1 MSILLD
7 AGPSLNFMA
16 VGQEN
21 ILIQAAK
28 FAQLKLAA
36 PERADIEVRGKCRD
50 HRFAR
55 TGALNKWTTLTTAG
69 RIDVLSDELVAGA
82 FTEVIGRISG
92 KPAQQR
98 VREKPSLGEIMVL
111 AHASTLAQEGA
122 NAFVLIDEGDGR
134 RRARKEIAWLS
145 KTGAPGSITMWSTVQ
160 VLQHAGTQKGWI
172 KHGLTWQQVYAQMRP
187 FDDGLPP
194 LDPLR
199 GR

>member
-1 MSILLD
+1 MRILLD

-36 PERADIEVRGKCRD
+36 PERVDIEVRGKCRD

-55 TGALNKWTTLTTAG
+55 RGALNKWTTLTTAG

-82 FTEVIGRISG
+82 FTEAIGRISG

-98 VREKPSLGEIMVL
+98 VREKPSLGEIMVSGPCFDTRPRRCERLRPHRRGRRSPPRPKGDRL
-111 AHASTLAQEGA
+111 A
-122 NAFVLIDEGDGR
+122 IKDGR
-134 RRARKEIAWLS
+134 PRLDHHVVDGAGAAACRHPEGLDQARIDLATGLRADA
-145 KTGAPGSITMWSTVQ
+145 SI
-160 VLQHAGTQKGWI
+160 
-172 KHGLTWQQVYAQMRP
+172 R
-187 FDDGLPP
+187 
-194 LDPLR
+194 
-199 GR
+199 